1 MLQRHYNNNNYEL
14 HVHVLVMQALQLWP
28 ACSVR
33 IHVAACRSA
42 CAVTSLTSFLGLL
55 LLDLISDAH
64 DLLEQMIALELS
76 RVVRAARIAVNVV

>member
-1 MLQRHYNNNNYEL
+1 MNYVRA
-14 HVHVLVMQALQLWP
+14 HIMQALQLWP
-28 ACSVR
+28 ACRVR
-33 IHVAACRSA
+33 IAACRSA

-55 LLDLISDAH
+55 LLDLIRDAH